1 MFTRYDDSTNTL
13 CLNYLTLG
21 FVSVQ
26 FLFSSLPRKPALFF
40 DCDGHEVFQ
49 TVKPP
54 FSARSFVR
62 SLIFSKNR
70 EVNRERVI
78 LTHLRGFL

>member
-21 FVSVQ
+21 FVSIQ
-26 FLFSSLPRKPALFF
+26 FFFSSLLRKPACFS

-54 FSARSFVR
+54 FSTRCLVR